1 MKLTTTSINRAV
13 QGQLLSENEVTV
25 TGVEFDSR
33 KIKPGDLFV
42 PLKGEHDGHTFIDQ
56 AIENG
61 AVATFWGLASETAP
75 TAIAAIAVAD
85 TLQALQALASYYLLE
100 ENPGVVAITGSN
112 GKTTTKDMTAAVL
125 AQRYKTHK
133 TQGNYNN
140 DIGLPYTIL
149 HMPEGTEKL
158 ILEMGMDHAGEI
170 EILSELAQ
178 PDVAAITL
186 IGEAH
191 IENLGS
197 REGIADAKMEIT
209 HGLVDDGLLVIP
221 ANEPLLAERSRNL
234 SQTVETFGLG
244 EGDLAARIVSETK
257 TATTF
262 EVAGQEYTIPVP
274 GKYNVTN
281 ALIAL
286 AVGRWFELTTDELV
300 AGLKTVELTKNRTEW
315 LKAKNGAEILSD
327 VYNANPTAMG
337 LVLDTFAKLPTDG
350 RRFAVLAD
358 MLELGPDSGTLHAQM
373 ADHLNANDFAG
384 VYLYGSEMEHL
395 ALALA
400 NRYPELN
407 VQHYKKDEKP
417 QMIAAIKAELRP
429 EDSIVL
435 KGSNGMKLDEVIT
448 ALQID

>member
-13 QGQLLSENEVTV
+13 QGQLLSEEEVTV

-42 PLKGEHDGHTFIDQ
+42 PLKGEHDGHSYIDK

-61 AVATFWGLASETAP
+61 AVAALWSQASETAP
-75 TAIAAIAVAD
+75 AEIAVIQVDD

-100 ENPGVVAITGSN
+100 ENPSVIAITGSN

-125 AQRYKTHK
+125 EQKYKTYK

-178 PDVAAITL
+178 PDVAAITI

-209 HGLVDDGLLVIP
+209 HGLVDDGLFVIP
-221 ANEPLLAERSRNL
+221 ANEPLLAERSHNL

-244 EGDLAARIVSETK
+244 EGDVAARIVSETK
-257 TATTF
+257 NATTF
-262 EVAGQEYTIPVP
+262 AVDGEEYTIPVP

-286 AVGRWFELTTDELV
+286 TIGRWFELTTEELV
-300 AGLKTVELTKNRTEW
+300 AGLANVALTKNRTEW
-315 LKAKNGAEILSD
+315 LYAKNGAEILSD

-337 LVLDTFAKLPTDG
+337 LVLDTFAKLPTNG

-358 MLELGPDSGTLHAQM
+358 MLELGPDSGELHAQM
-373 ADHLNANDFAG
+373 AAHLNDQDFAG

-395 ALALA
+395 TLALA
-400 NRYPELN
+400 NQYPNLN
-407 VQHYKKDEKP
+407 VQHYKLTEKE
-417 QMIAAIKAELRP
+417 QMIAAIKSELQP
-429 EDSIVL
+429 DDSIVL
-435 KGSNGMKLDEVIT
+435 KGSNGMKLDEVIA
-448 ALQID
+448 ALQAD